1 MTDRAHAAIR
11 HDIITCKLPP
21 GLEVSEQ
28 EFAHRLEI
36 SKTPVREALARLAL
50 EGLVETYPRRG
61 YRITPVA
68 VRDINDLFTVRG
80 ALEGVATEL
89 AAQNMD
95 DAEIDALEA
104 LAEANYTPGEATS
117 VEAFV
122 AANLEFHSAIAR
134 GSGVT
139 RLANMVIAHLEE
151 ATRLFYMGV
160 NVRDVNPETSQDHRQ
175 IIALMKHRAGE
186 EARREQFEVGLG
198 HGTPE
203 VAEHRHYAT
212 DRERRPPPRYVR
224 DLAGGESEEDPRD
237 TVHGHRR
244 ANRRLRDVE
253 GLRVQRQHRNHGTE
267 AELIDGDQHAHP
279 GQDAPFDRRRVV
291 SRYDDP
297 MNNKNH
303 VP

>member
-1 MTDRAHAAIR
+1 MIALEKTSRHRSASKARPAPKKAAAKTPSMTDRAHAAIR

-28 EFAHRLEI
+28 EFAHRLAI

-89 AAQNMD
+89 AAQTMD
-95 DAEIDALEA
+95 DDEIDALEA
-104 LAEANYTPGEATS
+104 LAQANYTPGEATS

-175 IIALMKHRAGE
+175 IIALMKQRAGE
-186 EARREQFEVGLG
+186 EARRAMLHHNENTRRGLLASL
-198 HGTPE
+198 
-203 VAEHRHYAT
+203 VS
-212 DRERRPPPRYVR
+212 DRQSN
-224 DLAGGESEEDPRD
+224 LQ
-237 TVHGHRR
+237 
-244 ANRRLRDVE
+244 L
-253 GLRVQRQHRNHGTE
+253 
-267 AELIDGDQHAHP
+267 
-279 GQDAPFDRRRVV
+279 
-291 SRYDDP
+291 
-297 MNNKNH
+297 
-303 VP
+303 